1 MRAGELPAS
10 WSSGE
15 LHQLARFLT
24 EFGRNDIIT
33 FLGPLVRSPTLDNLV
48 TLNSARPLS
57 FLRQLLIE
65 IASGF
70 GIFGIRISMAGPVMA
85 SRFSRHNW
93 IGRLRRLRERL
104 IRMARHRG
112 LMTSKL
118 KLNETQFAN
127 RCNLECGPAQRCGPV
142 HGRRLKRRLLNWYR
156 IVGANSQS
164 RRHRHMV
171 SDRLRL
177 QCDRSKS
184 ALFSLR
190 KKVAFCGKKL

>member
-1 MRAGELPAS
+1 MRAGQLPAS

-33 FLGPLVRSPTLDNLV
+33 FLGPLVRSSTLDNLV

-57 FLRQLLIE
+57 FLRQLLIG

-93 IGRLRRLRERL
+93 IGLLRRLRRPL
-104 IRMARHRG
+104 LRTARHHG

-127 RCNLECGPAQRCGPV
+127 RCNLTCGQAQRCGPV

-164 RRHRHMV
+164 RLHRHMV
-171 SDRLRL
+171 LDRLRL

-184 ALFSLR
+184 ALFSLEEKVVFWR
-190 KKVAFCGKKL
+190 KK

>member
-1 MRAGELPAS
+1 M
-10 WSSGE
+10 

-33 FLGPLVRSPTLDNLV
+33 FLGPLVRSPTLDNLE

-57 FLRQLLIE
+57 FLRQLLIG

-93 IGRLRRLRERL
+93 IGRLRRLRKL
-104 IRMARHRG
+104 LLRMARHRG

-127 RCNLECGPAQRCGPV
+127 HCNLECGPPKDAGRCT
-142 HGRRLKRRLLNWYR
+142 
-156 IVGANSQS
+156 AA
-164 RRHRHMV
+164 
-171 SDRLRL
+171 D
-177 QCDRSKS
+177 
-184 ALFSLR
+184 
-190 KKVAFCGKKL
+190 